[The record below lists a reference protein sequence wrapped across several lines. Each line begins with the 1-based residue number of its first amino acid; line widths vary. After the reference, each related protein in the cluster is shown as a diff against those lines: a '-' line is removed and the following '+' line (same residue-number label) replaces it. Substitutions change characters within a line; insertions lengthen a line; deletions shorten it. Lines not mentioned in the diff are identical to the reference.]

1 VVTAVAASL
10 VAICFGLTA
19 RGLGAVVAVNLVTN
33 PVLFALGATLF
44 GLGVGYTFYPYEG
57 GYGSA
62 AAAPWTW
69 VVMGLME
76 AAIIVVE
83 WRLLVWAL
91 AGRSGSSRKLLIMS
105 IVMNVVSAG
114 VASLVL
120 SVMLGAPLVAPY

>member
-1 VVTAVAASL
+1 
-10 VAICFGLTA
+10 
-19 RGLGAVVAVNLVTN
+19 VTN
-33 PVLFALGATLF
+33 PLLSALVATLF
-44 GLGVGYTFYPYEG
+44 GLGLGYTSYPSEG

-69 VVMGLME
+69 VVMGLLE
-76 AAIIVVE
+76 AAITVVE

-91 AGRSGSSRKLLIMS
+91 AGRSGSSRKLLTMS

-114 VASLVL
+114 VGSLVV